1 MRTDDLINALA
12 ADHASRRT
20 SPTRMLGVATVLG
33 LVVAAALF
41 AAILGARP
49 DFTTVVSEPRFV
61 FKFVVTLALAAT
73 AFMLGRR
80 LLGPLDAGAPWWL
93 ALLAAPLLLA
103 LAVAIE
109 LSVLPSGSWRAQ
121 LIGSNA
127 LLCLAS
133 VPLLALPILIAALAA
148 LRQGAP
154 ARPGLTG
161 AVAGLLAGA
170 LGAALY
176 AAHCIEDSPLFVAAW
191 YSTAIAFVTLAGA
204 LAGNRVLRW

>member
-1 MRTDDLINALA
+1 MKTDDLINALA
-12 ADHASRRT
+12 ADHAPRRT

-41 AAILGARP
+41 AVILGPRP
-49 DFTTVVSEPRFV
+49 DFTTVMGEPRFV
-61 FKFVVTLALAAT
+61 FKFVVTLVLAAT

-80 LLGPLDAGAPWWL
+80 LLDPVDAGAPWWL
-93 ALLAAPLLLA
+93 ALAMAPLLLA
-103 LAVAIE
+103 LAVALE
-109 LSVLPSGSWRAQ
+109 LSVLPSESWWAR

-133 VPLLALPILIAALAA
+133 VPLLALPILIAVLAA
-148 LRQGAP
+148 LRHGAP
-154 ARPGLTG
+154 VRPGLAG

-176 AAHCIEDSPLFVAAW
+176 AAHCVDDSPLFVAAW
-191 YSTAIAFVTLAGA
+191 YSTAITLVTLAGA
-204 LAGNRVLRW
+204 VAGNRALRW

>member
-1 MRTDDLINALA
+1 MKTDDLINALA
-12 ADHASRRT
+12 ADHAPRRG
-20 SPTRMLGVATVLG
+20 SPTRMLGVATVFG

-41 AAILGARP
+41 AAVLGPRP
-49 DFTTVVSEPRFV
+49 DFTTVMGEPRFV
-61 FKFVVTLALAAT
+61 FKFVVTLVLAAT

-80 LLGPLDAGAPWWL
+80 LLGPLDAGTPWWL
-93 ALLAAPLLLA
+93 ALTPLLLA

-109 LSVLPSGSWRAQ
+109 LSVLPSGSWWTQ
-121 LIGSNA
+121 LIGANA

-154 ARPGLTG
+154 VQPGLAG

-176 AAHCIEDSPLFVAAW
+176 AAHCVDDSPLFVAAW
-191 YSTAIAFVTLAGA
+191 YSAAILLVAIAGA

>member
-1 MRTDDLINALA
+1 MKTDDLIRALA
-12 ADHASRRT
+12 ADHVPRHT

-33 LVVAAALF
+33 LIVATALF
-41 AAILGARP
+41 AVVLGPRP
-49 DFTTVVSEPRFV
+49 DFTTVMAEPRFV
-61 FKFVVTLALAAT
+61 FKFVVTLVLAAT

-80 LLGPLDAGAPWWL
+80 LLGPLDAGAPSWL
-93 ALLAAPLLLA
+93 ALLAAPFLLA

-109 LSVLPSGSWRAQ
+109 LSVLPSDSWREE

-133 VPLLALPILIAALAA
+133 VPLLALPILIAVLAA
-148 LRQGAP
+148 LRRGAP
-154 ARPGLTG
+154 VRPGLAG

-176 AAHCIEDSPLFVAAW
+176 AAHCIDDSPLFVATW
-191 YSTAIAFVTLAGA
+191 YSTAIALVTLAGA
-204 LAGNRVLRW
+204 LAGYRVLRW

>member
-1 MRTDDLINALA
+1 MKTDDLIRALT
-12 ADHASRRT
+12 ADHAPRRT
-20 SPTRMLGVATVLG
+20 SPTRTLAVATVLG

-41 AAILGARP
+41 AAILGVRP
-49 DFTTVVSEPRFV
+49 DFTTVMGEPRFV
-61 FKFVVTLALAAT
+61 FKFLVTLVLAAT
-73 AFMLGRR
+73 AFMVGRR
-80 LLGPLDAGAPWWL
+80 LLGPLDADTSWWL
-93 ALLAAPLLLA
+93 TLAAAPLLLA

-133 VPLLALPILIAALAA
+133 VPLLALPILIAVLAA

-154 ARPGLTG
+154 VRPGLTG

-176 AAHCIEDSPLFVAAW
+176 AAHCIDDSPLFVAAW
-191 YSTAIAFVTLAGA
+191 YSAAIALVTLVGA
-204 LAGNRVLRW
+204 LAGYRVLRW